1 MCRAPHFPSTYS
13 QDSLAYQSTLMKLLS
28 SEDSKNTCV
37 ETEKRRHTVERHG
50 CQRNVEK
57 GRGRGNVGGSVQDD
71 KKDTVELGREDA
83 LKVCTYIHVHV
94 HVFALTPQ
102 TMLFSVKFLRLLHL
116 LYFLSSSS
124 SSHCPL
130 SLSTTGREQ
139 GLCALP
145 VCGVPGLA
153 GGISSGWKYM

>member
-1 MCRAPHFPSTYS
+1 M
-13 QDSLAYQSTLMKLLS
+13 
-28 SEDSKNTCV
+28 
-37 ETEKRRHTVERHG
+37 ERHG

-57 GRGRGNVGGSVQDD
+57 GRGRGNVGGSAQDE

-83 LKVCTYIHVHV
+83 LKVCTYI
-94 HVFALTPQ
+94 FALTPQ
-102 TMLFSVKFLRLLHL
+102 TMLFSVKVLCLLHL
-116 LYFLSSSS
+116 LYFLSSSSS